1 MTFSINFSEEKDE
14 LLKATRGVGFDE
26 ILRRINSG
34 DLLADQHNPSQN
46 RANQRIYVVKVG
58 EYAYVVPYVLNRQKF
73 EIFLKTLYPSRA
85 YTKRFIQGGSR
96 NGKKSKPI

>member
-1 MTFSINFSEEKDE
+1 MTFSIKFSEEKDE
-14 LLKATRGVGFDE
+14 LLKATRGLGFEE
-26 ILRRINSG
+26 IIKCLDSG

-58 EYAYVVPYVLNRQKF
+58 EYAYVVPYVINEQKH

-96 NGKKSKPI
+96 NGK